1 MDGWMNGFTRCKR
14 VVAQS
19 TRLVLRCETLNIH
32 FKIRLGEIGNFP
44 FKESSNVLSFAFAR
58 IKPRMMSG
66 RLFRCSC
73 ATIFAAL
80 LILCALSKTGFS
92 TNIKEKVHRKFTP
105 ADKTNSGRRRY
116 ETIFYKYV
124 HQIISNFLFWQSLD
138 ANYMTLSSHNVT

>member
-1 MDGWMNGFTRCKR
+1 MNGFTRCKR

-32 FKIRLGEIGNFP
+32 FKIRLREIGNFP
-44 FKESSNVLSFAFAR
+44 FKESLNVFSFALKFAT

-66 RLFRCSC
+66 CLFRCSC

-92 TNIKEKVHRKFTP
+92 TNIKEKVHRKLTP

-138 ANYMTLSSHNVT
+138 ANYMTLSSQNVT